1 MHLDAGVVCAGCGC
15 LCDDIQ
21 PDGTNLCELG
31 RRYWQQLPAVEVAS
45 FVKEQPVSVD
55 QSIEVAVTLLREAK
69 APGILGLNL
78 ISCEACEAAV
88 KLAQQLNAW
97 VSPWPADPL
106 RFWGHSSPDLALSRA
121 EMQSGAD
128 LVIYLGFADG
138 VDAVQPR
145 HRERHL
151 ARGLGIVRPQLH
163 LPWNG
168 KEGLART
175 LELRFH
181 LEREEPA
188 SPEVMQIARAIQNA
202 KCIQVYALAQLAQ
215 HSPSLITHWQ
225 LLAAKQRSQRRMG
238 VALLGSTGKARTVT
252 ETMTWLTG
260 FPGPV
265 KFTNGVPE
273 YLPHIGEVDELLKR
287 QACDIVLWVGYQPD
301 ARARGGLAMMSV
313 FRMADFSVANSVDS
327 SREPPSLARRAAIVG
342 RVGMEVRWQLP
353 GLHPLLDA
361 HVIRGDTVMLRLAG
375 SGPGIPD
382 PMANLLHR
390 LREELTR

>member
-1 MHLDAGVVCAGCGC
+1 MAGSLVHLGAGVVCAGCGC

-31 RRYWQQLPAVEVAS
+31 RRYWQQLSAIEIKG
-45 FVKEQPVSVD
+45 FVQEQPVSVD
-55 QSIEVAVTLLREAK
+55 QSIDAAVALLREAK

-97 VSPWPADPL
+97 LSPWPADPL
-106 RFWGHSSPDLALSRA
+106 RFWGHSAPDLALSRA

-128 LVIYLGFADG
+128 LVIYLGFPDG
-138 VDAVQPR
+138 IDAVQPR

-151 ARGLGIVRPQLH
+151 ARGLGIDRPQLH

-168 KEGLART
+168 DEGLART
-175 LELRFH
+175 LELRLH
-181 LEREEPA
+181 LERGEPA
-188 SPEVMQIARAIQNA
+188 SPEVMQIAGAIRNA

-225 LLAAKQRSQRRMG
+225 ALAAKQRGQRRMG

-260 FPGPV
+260 YPGPV

-273 YLPHIGEVDELLKR
+273 YLPHIGEVEALLKR
-287 QACDIVLWVGYQPD
+287 QACDVVLWVGKHQPEAL
-301 ARARGGLAMMSV
+301 AREAQAMISV
-313 FRMADFSVANSVDS
+313 FRVDS
-327 SREPPSLARRAAIVG
+327 SREPPSLARRAGIGERA
-342 RVGMEVRWQLP
+342 GMEVHWQLP
-353 GLHPLLDA
+353 GLHPQLDA
-361 HVIRGDTVMLRLAG
+361 HVVRGDTVMLRLAG

-390 LREELTR
+390 LREELAR